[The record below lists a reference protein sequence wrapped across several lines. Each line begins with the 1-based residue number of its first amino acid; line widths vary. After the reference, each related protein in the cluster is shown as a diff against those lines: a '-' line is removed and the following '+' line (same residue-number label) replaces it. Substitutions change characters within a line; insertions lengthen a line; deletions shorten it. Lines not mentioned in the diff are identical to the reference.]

1 MYEKSESEVELRLFV
16 KRQISQHTGI
26 FVVQLLVRIIQKINM
41 PEPQTHKGIFVVLV
55 ITLLV
60 RIIPK
65 MNMPRT
71 TNKSP

>member
-1 MYEKSESEVELRLFV
+1 M
-16 KRQISQHTGI
+16 
-26 FVVQLLVRIIQKINM
+26 IIPNINM
-41 PEPQTHKGIFVVLV
+41 PKPQTHKGIFVVLV

-65 MNMPRT
+65 INMPRT